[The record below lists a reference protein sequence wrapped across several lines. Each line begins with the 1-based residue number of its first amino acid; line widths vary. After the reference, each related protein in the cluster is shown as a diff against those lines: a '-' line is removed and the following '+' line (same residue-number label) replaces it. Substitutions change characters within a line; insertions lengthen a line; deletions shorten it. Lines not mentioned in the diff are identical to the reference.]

1 MAGPEPVPP
10 SRPMY
15 ASIASPGVVQS
26 LYQRSSFWLQCETT
40 PISSKAV
47 QVMALEIKIL
57 RRDDKHVLDEIANC
71 VFDRPVDAALTSEFL
86 CDPRHHLSVGIEDGV
101 VVGFASAV
109 HYIHPDKP
117 PQLWINEVGVS
128 PSHLRKG
135 VATRVLNALLS
146 VGREL
151 GCTEAWVLTSETNAA
166 ARALYRSIGGV
177 EAPQI
182 MVSFSLGR
190 EPDLPK

>member
-1 MAGPEPVPP
+1 
-10 SRPMY
+10 
-15 ASIASPGVVQS
+15 
-26 LYQRSSFWLQCETT
+26 
-40 PISSKAV
+40 
-47 QVMALEIKIL
+47 MALEIKIV
-57 RRDDKHVLDEIANC
+57 RRDDKSVLDNIANC
-71 VFDRPVDAALTSEFL
+71 VFDRPVDAELTSEFL

-109 HYIHPDKP
+109 HYVHPDKP
-117 PQLWINEVGVS
+117 PELWINEVGVS

-135 VATRVLNALLS
+135 IATRVLNALLS

-166 ARALYRSIGGV
+166 ARALYQSIGGV

-182 MVSFSLGR
+182 MVSFSL
-190 EPDLPK
+190 EPEPGPPID